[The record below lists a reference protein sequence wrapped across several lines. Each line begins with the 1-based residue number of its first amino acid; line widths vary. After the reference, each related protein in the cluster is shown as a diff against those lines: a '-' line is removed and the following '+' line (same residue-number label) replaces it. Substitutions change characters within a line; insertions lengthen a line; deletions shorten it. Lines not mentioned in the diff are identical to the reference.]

1 MQEIVKCGI
10 RFGNLDMTLVFGKE
24 YDLLLEHCHDARVV
38 CFSDNARDGTL
49 SQMEMAAQLWDT
61 FCQLGHDLIWK
72 SFWSSVM
79 MLEWRASSGD
89 SRISE
94 VGGHYK
100 HQIPLP
106 TINNRKYHSN
116 GN

>member
-49 SQMEMAAQLWDT
+49 SQIEMAAQLWDT

-72 SFWSSVM
+72 SSWSSVM
-79 MLEWRASSGD
+79 MLEWRVSPYIYVGSTAN
-89 SRISE
+89 SRQMCDGE
-94 VGGHYK
+94 E
-100 HQIPLP
+100 PFR
-106 TINNRKYHSN
+106 TE
-116 GN
+116 